1 MKPAAMPVRPI
12 HHGRNADCKLLIFLH
27 FLLYFNHLK
36 QKAFT
41 PKYRSITLVTTASR
55 WHCTQIA
62 HEMATIVKLSSGN
75 YRVQVRRKGQYAS
88 KTFRR
93 KADAYAWALEAER
106 RSDQGRAIKAP
117 KITGFNTFGQLIDL
131 HIVDMLEVGKP
142 LGRSKEFALRTLR
155 KHLGKIKLPHLSR
168 ERIIEFG
175 RLRAKQGAGPAT
187 LSADI
192 SYIHTII
199 SHSAAVHGV
208 KISTEEI
215 DLARIALR
223 RLGLIGRSNERDRR
237 PTQKE
242 LDRLISYFENF
253 SRTEVPVARIIKFAV
268 ATGMRQSEICRITWE
283 DVDIRTRCVTV
294 RDRKDPRKKQGNH
307 QRVPMLDLTGYDAWA
322 LLEEQRF
329 KSASTGRVFPYNP
342 KTVGTYYRRGRDKLG
357 IEDLKFHDFRHEATS
372 RLFEAGL
379 PIEKVALVTGHKD
392 WKMLKRYTHL
402 DPAVVFAEYRPH
414 NTSLTSLKP
423 AQR

>member
-1 MKPAAMPVRPI
+1 MKPPAMTVCPI

-62 HEMATIVKLSSGN
+62 HEMATIAKRSSGN

-242 LDRLISYFENF
+242 LDRLISY
-253 SRTEVPVARIIKFAV
+253 
-268 ATGMRQSEICRITWE
+268 
-283 DVDIRTRCVTV
+283 
-294 RDRKDPRKKQGNH
+294 
-307 QRVPMLDLTGYDAWA
+307 
-322 LLEEQRF
+322 
-329 KSASTGRVFPYNP
+329 
-342 KTVGTYYRRGRDKLG
+342 
-357 IEDLKFHDFRHEATS
+357 TS
-372 RLFEAGL
+372 
-379 PIEKVALVTGHKD
+379 
-392 WKMLKRYTHL
+392 
-402 DPAVVFAEYRPH
+402 
-414 NTSLTSLKP
+414 
-423 AQR
+423 